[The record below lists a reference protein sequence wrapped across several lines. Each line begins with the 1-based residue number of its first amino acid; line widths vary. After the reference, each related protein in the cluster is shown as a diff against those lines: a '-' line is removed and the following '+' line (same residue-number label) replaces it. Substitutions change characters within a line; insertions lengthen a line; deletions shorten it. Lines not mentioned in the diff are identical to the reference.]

1 MKVFREY
8 VHDGSERMLGFKID
22 STLLSPDEAA
32 QLAAFAELVDVAA
45 ETFLDYEVSMMGDI
59 DFPALLLYYKP
70 GADVNHIRTMLRLYF
85 ES

>member
-1 MKVFREY
+1 MKVFGEY
-8 VHDGSERMLGFKID
+8 VHNSSERMLGFKIN
-22 STLLSPDEAA
+22 STLLSPDEAD

-59 DFPALLLYYKP
+59 DFPALLLYYKQ
-70 GADVNHIRTMLRLYF
+70 GADVNHIRTMLRLYV

>member
-1 MKVFREY
+1 MKVFGEY
-8 VHDGSERMLGFKID
+8 VHNSSQRMLGFKIN
-22 STLLSPDEAA
+22 STLLSEEEAA
-32 QLAAFAELVDVAA
+32 RLRAFAELVDVDA

-59 DFPALLLYYKP
+59 DFPALLLYYKR